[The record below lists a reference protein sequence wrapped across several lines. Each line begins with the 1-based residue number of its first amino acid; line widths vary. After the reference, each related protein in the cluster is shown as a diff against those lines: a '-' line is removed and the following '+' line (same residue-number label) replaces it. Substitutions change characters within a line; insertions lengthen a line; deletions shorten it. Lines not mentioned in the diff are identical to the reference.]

1 MMEEGAEMAEP
12 LKNYYSRDSLKPI
25 AEDLARVYPPFDVED
40 FLDAVVSEPWEDL
53 ELKARIGRISETLR
67 AFLPEDYPS
76 AIAVIDQVVG
86 NNGTWLDGFGFFF
99 PTFVEMFGVSE
110 EHWDV
115 SVGALERYTP
125 YASAEFAVRPFIVLD
140 ETRMMAQMLAWTEH
154 EDECVRR
161 LASEGC
167 RPLLPWAPVLAS
179 FKKDP
184 SPILPILEK
193 LKADPS
199 SHVRTSVA
207 NNLNDISKNHPELV
221 LELARL
227 WLGADERTDWIVKH
241 GCRTLLKQGKR
252 EALRLFGLDDVDS
265 VDVEAVGVEPACVP
279 LGGSAL
285 FSFKVVAK
293 TKTKVR
299 MEYAL
304 NYVRAKGKYRR
315 KLFKIS
321 EVNLAAGDKRYY
333 ERRLNFADLSTRKHY
348 PGMHSVTL
356 VINGVERETAS
367 FELVGPGDC
376 VR

>member
-1 MMEEGAEMAEP
+1 MAEP

-25 AEDLARVYPPFDVED
+25 VEDIARVYPPFAVEG
-40 FLDAVVSEPWEDL
+40 FLDAVVSEPWDDL

-86 NNGTWLDGFGFFF
+86 NNGTWLDGFSFFF
-99 PTFVEMFGVSE
+99 PTFVEKFGVSE

-140 ETRMMAQMLAWTEH
+140 QTRMMAQMLAWTEH
-154 EDECVRR
+154 ENECVRR

-207 NNLNDISKNHPELV
+207 N
-221 LELARL
+221 
-227 WLGADERTDWIVKH
+227 
-241 GCRTLLKQGKR
+241 
-252 EALRLFGLDDVDS
+252 
-265 VDVEAVGVEPACVP
+265 
-279 LGGSAL
+279 
-285 FSFKVVAK
+285 
-293 TKTKVR
+293 
-299 MEYAL
+299 
-304 NYVRAKGKYRR
+304 
-315 KLFKIS
+315 IS

-333 ERRLNFADLSTRKHY
+333 ERRFSFADLSTRKHY
-348 PGMHSVTL
+348 PGVHSVTL
-356 VINGVERETAS
+356 VINGVERETVS